1 MVAID
6 AVTPDSA
13 VYCGPMKVD
22 DLDCFLEVAK
32 QGNMT
37 VAAKVLHVGQ
47 ATVTERMQQLEAH
60 VGARL
65 FERVARERG
74 VKLTAAGKRLQAAA
88 GQLADVADDLRAHA
102 RFGRSKPTPMRIGVN
117 ESVAHAWLGGW
128 LTRLRREHPEL
139 AFDLKVGTTDELDAM
154 MVGGALD
161 LAIGTRGFGYRAIQR
176 RELTAQQMVFVGAA
190 ANYDR
195 PEYSLRELAAEGFIT
210 FQMRSIVQQALQ
222 ELLRAE
228 GLDHCRV
235 DTVTSVSIML
245 RLVEDG
251 GGIATLPRLLVERAN
266 NPRLRI
272 LRCRTELNPIPLW
285 LSWRAQRNS
294 PSVSD
299 ATATMLVVLD
309 ELMSNKASARSRAL
323 TPPGGSSSRLPA
335 RTSASRPR

>member
-6 AVTPDSA
+6 AVVPDSA
-13 VYCGPMKVD
+13 VYCRPMKLD
-22 DLDCFLEVAK
+22 DLECFLEVAK

-37 VAAKVLHVGQ
+37 IAAKQLHVGQ
-47 ATVTERMQQLEAH
+47 ATVTERMQKLQAH
-60 VGARL
+60 LGVPL
-65 FERVARERG
+65 FEHSASERRLE
-74 VKLTAAGKRLQAAA
+74 LTAAGKRLQAAA
-88 GQLADVADDLRAHA
+88 GRLADVADDIRAQA
-102 RFGRSKPTPMRIGVN
+102 RFGRSRPKPIRIGVN

-128 LTRLRREHPEL
+128 LARLRREHPEL

-161 LAIGTRGFGYRAIQR
+161 FAIGTRGFGYRAIQR
-176 RELTAQQMVFVGAA
+176 RELTAQQMVFVGGAA
-190 ANYDR
+190 SHDK

-210 FQMRSIVQQALQ
+210 FQMRSIVQQELQ
-222 ELLRAE
+222 DLLRAE

-251 GGIATLPRLLVERAN
+251 GGVATLPRLLVERAN

-272 LRCRTELNPIPLW
+272 LRCRAELKPIPLW

-294 PSVSD
+294 RSVSD
-299 ATATMLVVLD
+299 AMATLLVVFD
-309 ELMSNKASARSRAL
+309 ELMSNKASVRSRAL
-323 TPPGGSSSRLPA
+323 TPAGRSSSPLPTRTSSSR
-335 RTSASRPR
+335 PR